1 MSETHYDLIIVGGGV
16 SGTAL
21 CYMATRYSTIK
32 RIAIVEKY
40 SKLAQVSSL
49 SSNNSQTLHCGDIET
64 NYTIDKA
71 IKVKRAANMLFNY
84 TQLLDKNVHIIS
96 KFPKMVIGIGEHEV
110 DLLTKRYETF
120 SPHYSNMR
128 LYQKQDIKRI
138 EPSVVA
144 GFNGDRAEKIVA
156 CGSENEYCAVDFS
169 ALSHSF
175 IEQAEAHTQ
184 GNRVDVYLDTKMHTI
199 KKYDDIFEI
208 QTNKE
213 TLTASSV
220 VVSTCGHSLLYAQ
233 AMGYGLNFSCLP
245 VAGSFYFTPKML
257 NGKVY
262 TVQNDKLPFAAI
274 HGDPDLLVD
283 GKTRFGP
290 TALLLPMLERYN
302 SKTIID
308 FLKVLKLDAGVAK
321 VFWDLIKDHDIRN
334 YIIRNMLFEVPL
346 LRSRLFLKDARKIIP
361 TLMLKDL
368 KFANGYGGVRP
379 QLIDKKAGKLLMGE
393 SKIKTDIG
401 IIFNVTPSPGA
412 TSCLDNAEKDLRHIC
427 EYLGAALD
435 ENKLQDELYSTPS

>member
-1 MSETHYDLIIVGGGV
+1 MAEHHYDLIIVGGGV

-21 CYMATRYSTIK
+21 CYMATRYSNIK
-32 RIAIVEKY
+32 KIAVVEKY

-64 NYTIDKA
+64 NYTIEKA
-71 IKVKRAANMLFNY
+71 LKVQRAAKMLFNY

-96 KFPKMVIGIGEHEV
+96 KFSKMVVGIGDSEV
-110 DLLTKRYETF
+110 ELLKKRFEIF
-120 SPHYSNMR
+120 SPHYPNMR
-128 LYQKQDIKRI
+128 LYDKSEIKRI
-138 EPSVVA
+138 EPLVVA
-144 GFNGDRAEKIVA
+144 GFKNDRPENIAA

-175 IEQAEAHTQ
+175 IEQAEAHKD
-184 GNRVDVYLDTKMHTI
+184 NRVDVYLETKMHKI
-199 KKYDDIFEI
+199 RKYDDVFEI

-245 VAGSFYFTPKML
+245 VAGSFYFTPKIL

-302 SKTIID
+302 PSTILD
-308 FLKVLKLDAGVAK
+308 FFKVLKLDSGVMK
-321 VFWDLIKDHDIRN
+321 VFWDLFKDHDIRN
-334 YIIRNMLFEVPL
+334 YIIRNMLFEVPIL
-346 LRSRLFLKDARKIIP
+346 NTRLFLKDARKIIP
-361 TLMLKDL
+361 TLLLSDL
-368 KFANGYGGVRP
+368 KFAKGYGGVRP
-379 QLIDKKAGKLLMGE
+379 QLIDKEAGKLLMGE
-393 SKIKTDIG
+393 AKITSGNG
-401 IIFNVTPSPGA
+401 IIFNMTPSPGA

-427 EYLGAALD
+427 DYLGATID
-435 ENKLQDELYSTPS
+435 EHKLETELNC

>member
-1 MSETHYDLIIVGGGV
+1 MSEHHYDLIIVGGGV

-21 CYMATRYSTIK
+21 CYMATRYSNIK
-32 RIAIVEKY
+32 KIAIVEKY

-64 NYTIDKA
+64 NYTIEKA
-71 IKVKRAANMLFNY
+71 VKVQHAAKMLFNY
-84 TQLLDKNVHIIS
+84 TQLLEKNNHIIS
-96 KFPKMVIGIGEHEV
+96 KFPKMVIGVGENEV
-110 DLLTKRYETF
+110 ELLKKRFEIF
-120 SPHYSNMR
+120 SPHYPNMR
-128 LYQKQDIKRI
+128 LYDKQEIKRI

-144 GFNGDRAEKIVA
+144 GFNGDRPEQLIA
-156 CGSENEYCAVDFS
+156 CGSENEFCAVDFS

-175 IEQAEAHTQ
+175 IDQAEAHKD
-184 GNRVDVYLDTKMHTI
+184 NRVDVYLDTKMHKI
-199 KKYDDIFEI
+199 IKYDDIFEI

-220 VVSTCGHSLLYAQ
+220 VVSCCGHSLLYAQ
-233 AMGYGLNFSCLP
+233 EMGYGLNFSCLP
-245 VAGSFYFTPKML
+245 VAGSFYFTPKIL

-274 HGDPDLLVD
+274 HGDPDVLVD

-302 SKTIID
+302 LSTIID
-308 FLKVLKLDAGVAK
+308 FLKVLKLDRGTVK

-334 YIIRNMLFEVPL
+334 YIIRNMLFEIPI
-346 LRSRLFLKDARKIIP
+346 LRTRLFLKDARKIVP
-361 TLMLKDL
+361 GLMLNDL
-368 KFANGYGGVRP
+368 KFAKGYGGVRP

-393 SKIKTDIG
+393 AKIKPGNG
-401 IIFNVTPSPGA
+401 IIFNMTPSPGA
-412 TSCLDNAEKDLRHIC
+412 TSCLDNAEQDLRHISK
-427 EYLGAALD
+427 YLGASID
-435 ENKLQDELYSTPS
+435 EDKLATELN

>member
-1 MSETHYDLIIVGGGV
+1 MSEHHYDLIIVGGGV

-21 CYMATRYSTIK
+21 CYMATRYSNIK

-64 NYTIDKA
+64 NYTIEKA
-71 IKVKRAANMLFNY
+71 VEVQRAARMLFNY
-84 TQLLDKNVHIIS
+84 TQLLEKNVHIIS
-96 KFPKMVIGIGEHEV
+96 KFPKMVIGVGETEAE
-110 DLLTKRYETF
+110 LLKKRFEIF
-120 SPHYSNMR
+120 SPHYPNMR
-128 LYQKQDIKRI
+128 LYSKQDIKRI

-144 GFNGDRAEKIVA
+144 GFNGDRPEELVA
-156 CGSENEYCAVDFS
+156 CGSEDEYCAVDFS

-175 IEQAEAHTQ
+175 IEQAEAHKD
-184 GNRVDVYLDTKMHTI
+184 NRVDVYLDTKMRRI
-199 KKYDDIFEI
+199 KKYGDLFEI
-208 QTNKE
+208 NTNRE
-213 TLTASSV
+213 TLTATSV

-233 AMGYGLNFSCLP
+233 AMGYGLNYSCLP
-245 VAGSFYFTPKML
+245 VAGSFYFTPKIL

-274 HGDPDLLVD
+274 HGDPDVLVD

-302 SKTIID
+302 AATIID
-308 FLKVLKLDAGVAK
+308 FLKVLRLDSGVAK
-321 VFWDLIKDHDIRN
+321 VFWDLFKDHDIRN
-334 YIIRNMLFEVPL
+334 YIFRNMLFEVPI

-361 TLMLKDL
+361 TLMLNDL
-368 KFANGYGGVRP
+368 KFAKGYGGVRP

-393 SKIKTDIG
+393 SKIKTDDG

-412 TSCLDNAEKDLRHIC
+412 TSCLDNAEKDLRLIC
-427 EYLGAALD
+427 EYLGATVDD
-435 ENKLQDELYSTPS
+435 EKLESELN

>member
-1 MSETHYDLIIVGGGV
+1 MSEHHYDLIIVGGGV

-21 CYMATRYSTIK
+21 CYMATRYSNIK

-71 IKVKRAANMLFNY
+71 VKVQRAANMLFNY

-96 KFPKMVIGIGEHEV
+96 KFPKMVIGVGEREV
-110 DLLTKRYETF
+110 NLLKQRYEVF
-120 SPHYSNMR
+120 SPHYPNMR
-128 LYQKQDIKRI
+128 LYDKQEIKRI
-138 EPSVVA
+138 EPSVIA
-144 GFNGDRAEKIVA
+144 GFNGDRTEDIIA

-175 IEQAEAHTQ
+175 IEQAEAHKN
-184 GNRVDVYLDTKMHTI
+184 NRVDVFLNTKMHKI
-199 KKYDDIFEI
+199 NKFDDLFEI

-245 VAGSFYFTPKML
+245 VAGSFYFTPKIL

-302 SKTIID
+302 PSTIID
-308 FLKVLKLDAGVAK
+308 FLKVLKLDSGVAK
-321 VFWDLIKDHDIRN
+321 VFWDLIKDRDIRN
-334 YIIRNMLFEVPL
+334 YIIRNMLFEVPI

-368 KFANGYGGVRP
+368 KFAKGYGGVRP

-393 SKIKTDIG
+393 SKIKTNDG

-412 TSCLDNAEKDLRHIC
+412 TSCLDNAEIDLRHIC
-427 EYLGAALD
+427 EYLGTKID
-435 ENKLQDELYSTPS
+435 EDKLKTELN

>member
-1 MSETHYDLIIVGGGV
+1 MSEHHYDLIIIGGGV

-21 CYMATRYSTIK
+21 CYMATRYSNIK

-71 IKVKRAANMLFNY
+71 VKVQRAANMLFNY

-96 KFPKMVIGIGEHEV
+96 KFSKMVIGVGEQEV
-110 DLLTKRYETF
+110 ALLKKRFEIF
-120 SPHYSNMR
+120 SPHYPNMR
-128 LYQKQDIKRI
+128 LYDKQDIKRI
-138 EPSVVA
+138 EPSVVN
-144 GFNGDRAEKIVA
+144 GFKGDRPEPIIA

-175 IEQAEAHTQ
+175 IEQAEAHKD
-184 GNRVDVYLDTKMHTI
+184 NRVDVFLDTKMHKII
-199 KKYDDIFEI
+199 KHNDIFEI
-208 QTNKE
+208 QTSKE

-245 VAGSFYFTPKML
+245 VAGSFYFTPKIL

-274 HGDPDLLVD
+274 HGDPDILVD

-302 SKTIID
+302 PSTIID
-308 FLKVLKLDAGVAK
+308 FFKVLKFDRGVAT
-321 VFWDLIKDHDIRN
+321 VMWDLIKDSDIRN
-334 YIIRNMLFEVPL
+334 YIIRNMLFEVPIV
-346 LRSRLFLKDARKIIP
+346 RTRLFLKDARKIIP
-361 TLMLKDL
+361 TLMLGDL
-368 KFANGYGGVRP
+368 KFAKGYGGVRP
-379 QLIDKKAGKLLMGE
+379 QLIDKAAGKLLMGE
-393 SKIKTDIG
+393 AKIIPGDG
-401 IIFNVTPSPGA
+401 IIFNMTPSPGA

-427 EYLGAALD
+427 DYLGASID
-435 ENKLQDELYSTPS
+435 EDKLKTNLTK

>member
-1 MSETHYDLIIVGGGV
+1 MSEHHYDLIIVGGGV

-21 CYMATRYSTIK
+21 CYMATQYSNIK

-64 NYTIDKA
+64 NYTIEKA
-71 IKVKRAANMLFNY
+71 VKVQRAANMLFNY
-84 TQLLDKNVHIIS
+84 TQLLDNNVHIIS
-96 KFPKMVIGIGEHEV
+96 KFSKMVIGVGEHEV
-110 DLLTKRYETF
+110 ELLKKRFETF
-120 SPHYSNMR
+120 SPHYPNMR
-128 LYQKQDIKRI
+128 LYSKQDIKRI
-138 EPSVVA
+138 EPLVVN
-144 GFNGDRAEKIVA
+144 GFKGDRPEPIIA

-175 IEQAEAHTQ
+175 IEQAEAHKD
-184 GNRVDVYLDTKMHTI
+184 NRVDVFLDTKMHKII
-199 KKYDDIFEI
+199 KHDDIFEI

-213 TLTASSV
+213 TLTSSSV

-245 VAGSFYFTPKML
+245 VAGSFYFTPKIL

-274 HGDPDLLVD
+274 HGDPDILVD

-302 SKTIID
+302 PATIID
-308 FLKVLKLDAGVAK
+308 FFKVLKLDRGVLT

-334 YIIRNMLFEVPL
+334 YIIRNMLFEVPI

-361 TLMLKDL
+361 TLMLGDL
-368 KFANGYGGVRP
+368 KFAKGYGGVRP
-379 QLIDKKAGKLLMGE
+379 QLIDKTAGKLLMGE
-393 SKIKTDIG
+393 AKIMPGNG
-401 IIFNVTPSPGA
+401 IIFNMTPSPGA
-412 TSCLDNAEKDLRHIC
+412 TSCLDNAEQDLRHIC
-427 EYLGAALD
+427 DYLGASID
-435 ENKLQDELYSTPS
+435 EDKLKTNLTK

>member
-1 MSETHYDLIIVGGGV
+1 MAEHHYDLIIVGGGV

-21 CYMATRYSTIK
+21 CYMATRYSNIK
-32 RIAIVEKY
+32 KIAVVEKY

-64 NYTIDKA
+64 NYTIEKA
-71 IKVKRAANMLFNY
+71 LKVQRAAKMLFNY

-96 KFPKMVIGIGEHEV
+96 KFSKMVVGIGDSEV
-110 DLLTKRYETF
+110 ELLKKRFEIF
-120 SPHYSNMR
+120 SPHYPNMR
-128 LYQKQDIKRI
+128 LYDKSEIKRI
-138 EPSVVA
+138 EPLVIA
-144 GFNGDRAEKIVA
+144 GFKNDRPENIVA

-175 IEQAEAHTQ
+175 IEQAEAHKD
-184 GNRVDVYLDTKMHTI
+184 NRVDVYLETKMHHI
-199 KKYDDIFEI
+199 RKYDDVFEI

-213 TLTASSV
+213 TFTASSV

-245 VAGSFYFTPKML
+245 VAGSFYFTPKIL

-302 SKTIID
+302 PSTILD
-308 FLKVLKLDAGVAK
+308 FFKVLKLDSGVMK
-321 VFWDLIKDHDIRN
+321 VFWDLFKDHDIRN
-334 YIIRNMLFEVPL
+334 YIIRNMLFEVPIL
-346 LRSRLFLKDARKIIP
+346 NTRLFLKDARKIIP
-361 TLMLKDL
+361 TLLLSDL
-368 KFANGYGGVRP
+368 KFAKGYGGVRP
-379 QLIDKKAGKLLMGE
+379 QLIDKQAGELLMGE
-393 SKIKTDIG
+393 AKITPGNG
-401 IIFNVTPSPGA
+401 IIFNMTPSPGA

-427 EYLGAALD
+427 EYLGATIDEDKLVTELD
-435 ENKLQDELYSTPS
+435 C

>member
-1 MSETHYDLIIVGGGV
+1 MSEHHYDLVIVGGGV

-21 CYMATRYSTIK
+21 CYMATRYSNIK

-64 NYTIDKA
+64 NYTIEKA
-71 IKVKRAANMLFNY
+71 VKVQRAARMLFNY
-84 TQLLDKNVHIIS
+84 TQLLEKNVHIIS
-96 KFPKMVIGIGEHEV
+96 RFPKMVIGVGEGEAE
-110 DLLTKRYETF
+110 LLTKRFEIF
-120 SPHYSNMR
+120 SPHYPNMR
-128 LYQKQDIKRI
+128 LYDKQEIKRI

-144 GFNGDRAEKIVA
+144 GFNGDRSEELVA
-156 CGSENEYCAVDFS
+156 CGSEDEYCAVDFS

-175 IEQAEAHTQ
+175 IEQAEAHKD
-184 GNRVDVYLDTKMHTI
+184 NRVDVYLDTKMRLI
-199 KKYDDIFEI
+199 KKYDDVFEI
-208 QTNKE
+208 KTNRE

-245 VAGSFYFTPKML
+245 VAGSFYFTPKIL

-274 HGDPDLLVD
+274 HGDPDVLVD
-283 GKTRFGP
+283 GKPRFGP

-302 SKTIID
+302 PATIID
-308 FLKVLKLDAGVAK
+308 FLKVLKLDRGVAK

-334 YIIRNMLFEVPL
+334 YIFRNILFEVPI

-361 TLMLKDL
+361 TLMLNDL
-368 KFANGYGGVRP
+368 KFAKGYGGVRP

-393 SKIKTDIG
+393 SKIKTDDG

-412 TSCLDNAEKDLRHIC
+412 TSCLDNAEKDLRLIC
-427 EYLGAALD
+427 EYLGATVDD
-435 ENKLQDELYSTPS
+435 EKLESELN